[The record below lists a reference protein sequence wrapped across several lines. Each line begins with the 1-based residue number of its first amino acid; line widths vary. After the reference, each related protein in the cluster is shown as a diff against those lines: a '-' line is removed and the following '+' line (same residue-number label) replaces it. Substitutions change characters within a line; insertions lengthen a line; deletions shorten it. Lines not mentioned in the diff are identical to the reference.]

1 MWLGSAKC
9 LLSGQL
15 ICSSLTT
22 LAIRAKPGSF
32 NEVNTEFYAV
42 NLSEV
47 DDSFYGVDFN
57 QLPNLNLFRSSNEY
71 SPSLGLEAAAPAFPM
86 RPAHSSTPRIPQ
98 PKVQVTADKRRT
110 RDETQIGTLDWTPP
124 PHSFSLTVQNQ
135 HPLTSML
142 LWLRLRQW

>member
-57 QLPNLNLFRSSNEY
+57 QLPNLNLFRSSIEY
-71 SPSLGLEAAAPAFPM
+71 SPCLGLEAAAPAFPM
-86 RPAHSSTPRIPQ
+86 RPAHSSTPRTPQ
-98 PKVQVTADKRRT
+98 LKVQVTADKRRT
-110 RDETQIGTLDWTPP
+110 RDETQIGTLDWNPP
-124 PHSFSLTVQNQ
+124 
-135 HPLTSML
+135 L
-142 LWLRLRQW
+142 LSP